1 MSRRMNKL
9 RKRLRRFFKPGP
21 TVSVIRLYGA
31 IGPGGGPVGRM
42 LDDAALAPV
51 IERAFSHAKLKAV
64 ALAINSPGGSP
75 AQSALIAA
83 RIRRLAEEKEVRVHA
98 FCEDVAASGG
108 YWLACAADEIYAD
121 ANAILGSIGVISAGF
136 GLQDAIARIG
146 VERRVHTAGERKVL
160 LDPFRPERD
169 EDRARLE
176 RLLQGIHG
184 NFVEHVRRTRGERL
198 RTEEADLFSGDVWLG
213 AEAARLGLI
222 DGLGHL
228 VPTMK
233 RLYGDEIRFS
243 VVSPRKSLLRR
254 LGAPGA
260 GEIAHE
266 LAGAVEERAMYAR
279 FGL

>member
-1 MSRRMNKL
+1 MSSL
-9 RKRLRRFFKPGP
+9 RKRLARVFKPGP

-31 IGPGGGPVGRM
+31 IGLGGPIGRS
-42 LDDAALAPV
+42 LDDAGVASRV
-51 IERAFSHAKLKAV
+51 ERAFSRPKLKAV

-83 RIRRLAEEKEVRVHA
+83 RIRRLADEKKVKVHA

-121 ANAILGSIGVISAGF
+121 DNAIVGSIGVISAGF
-136 GLQDAIARIG
+136 GLQEAIARIG
-146 VERRVHTAGERKVL
+146 VERRIHTSGERKGL
-160 LDPFRPERD
+160 LDPFSPERE
-169 EDRARLE
+169 EDVVRLK
-176 RLLQGIHG
+176 RVQKGVHD
-184 NFVEHVRRTRGERL
+184 NFIAHVRRSRGERL
-198 RTEEADLFSGDVWLG
+198 TGEEGDLFSGEFWL
-213 AEAARLGLI
+213 APEAQRLGLI

-233 RLYGDEIRFS
+233 RLYGDEVRFD
-243 VVSPRKSLLRR
+243 VARPRKSLLQR

-260 GEIAHE
+260 SDIARG
-266 LAGAVEERAMYAR
+266 LSGVVEERAMFAR